1 MAKRSAYVMADRKRK
16 LKLEQLFANDEDID
30 ESNTQIGNLV

>member
-1 MAKRSAYVMADRKRK
+1 MADRKGK

>member
-1 MAKRSAYVMADRKRK
+1 MVDRKIK